1 MEPTNKTQSPAT
13 TPAPP
18 TTSPESPNNATPAT
32 APPSSSTN
40 TPQQQQQQQQ
50 PTTTHKK
57 LQKKPR
63 SNSIIGRFTLFAK
76 LGPPLPQRHSRRA
89 TTSDAER
96 ALAAK
101 ERMSVDDYREA
112 RLSRSASASSGS
124 RYSRSEHDMARQEPE
139 AGAGA
144 SAQHDAGR
152 HREDRSTAES
162 SSPRRHSR
170 GESPS
175 PPAVAEGPRDEVVC
189 SDNGLRARVEHKHH
203 DHAPDNATGS
213 GKQPQGSRPRI
224 DSATVPEGS
233 PAVVRHHHHHH
244 HHQQQRQREGEDD
257 QNDRPRQSAVHDEE
271 HLLNRGHD
279 DAHSEAKPVPTK
291 GDEGAVGKLR
301 AKSQRYRE
309 KGREKLAKT
318 FFHRG
323 SDGKKEAAESK
334 AEN

>member
-1 MEPTNKTQSPAT
+1 MGPTNKTQSPAT

-18 TTSPESPNNATPAT
+18 TTSPESPNNATPTT

-40 TPQQQQQQQQ
+40 TPQQQQQ
-50 PTTTHKK
+50 PTTNHKK

-101 ERMSVDDYREA
+101 ERMSIDDYREA

-124 RYSRSEHDMARQEPE
+124 RYSRSEHDMARQEPK
-139 AGAGA
+139 AGTSASA

-152 HREDRSTAES
+152 HQEGRSTAES
-162 SSPRRHSR
+162 SSPQQHSK

-175 PPAVAEGPRDEVVC
+175 PPAVAEGPGDEVVC
-189 SDNGLRARVEHKHH
+189 SDNGLRARVEHNHH

-233 PAVVRHHHHHH
+233 PAVVRHHHRHHH
-244 HHQQQRQREGEDD
+244 QQRQREAEDD

-271 HLLNRGHD
+271 QLLNRGH
-279 DAHSEAKPVPTK
+279 DAHSEAKPFPTK

-323 SDGKKEAAESK
+323 SDGKEAAESK